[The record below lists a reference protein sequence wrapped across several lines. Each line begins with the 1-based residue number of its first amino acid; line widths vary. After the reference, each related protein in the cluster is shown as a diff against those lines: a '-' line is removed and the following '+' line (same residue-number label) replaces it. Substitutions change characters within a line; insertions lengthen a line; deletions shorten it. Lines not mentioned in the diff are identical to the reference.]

1 MGKKFSAFVTPK
13 GFYQYKVMPFGIKNA
28 PAIFQQL
35 INQLMRNLDGCEGYI
50 DYIIIYNKT
59 WQQHLECIHL
69 LFNRLTQANLTVN
82 LKFGHAHIS
91 FLGHVVGEGEITPV
105 MAKVEAIASF
115 RP

>member
-1 MGKKFSAFVTPK
+1 
-13 GFYQYKVMPFGIKNA
+13 MPFGMKNA

-35 INQLMRNLDGCEGYI
+35 INLLTQDLDGCEGYI
-50 DYIIIYNKT
+50 DDIIIYKT

-82 LKFGHAHIS
+82 TKFRHAHIS
-91 FLGHVVGEGEITPV
+91 FLGHAVGEGEITPV

-115 RP
+115 PTP